1 VIVGDAMMVRNHTA
15 GMAGQMI
22 DLLPTVKDNSKAP
35 PRYDQRNN
43 MKAILLTRTGDPSVL
58 DYVEVP
64 TPRPCDDEV
73 LVKADTIGVS
83 RPEIL
88 VRKGTYQ
95 WMPKLPAI
103 PGIEMSGIVV
113 ERGRNVTELAVGQ
126 KVLVSARELPERAGC
141 YAEYL
146 AVPARAPFRLP
157 DDVDLEAAACLSNYQ
172 VAYHII
178 HTAGRVVPGGTAV
191 IDSAAGGTG
200 SALVQLARIAGMRV
214 IAIAGGPEKAE
225 ALRKFG
231 ADDVIDHVN
240 ENPAARVA
248 AITAGAGADLVLD
261 GRRQRLRRK
270 MSHGRRVRTD
280 RVLRQA
286 AGLARGEP
294 GREPGR
300 QAFRGEPGGAFLH
313 HAHPGRQAVAEGGV
327 DELSD
332 RQAPGR
338 RDPAAHPRPLASLGG
353 AQGAR
358 DDGSTRRDRK
368 VIIEAV
374 D

>member
-1 VIVGDAMMVRNHTA
+1 
-15 GMAGQMI
+15 
-22 DLLPTVKDNSKAP
+22 
-35 PRYDQRNN
+35 

-58 DYVEVP
+58 DYVEIP
-64 TPRPCDDEV
+64 TPRPRDDEV

-113 ERGRNVTELAVGQ
+113 ERGRDVTELAVGQ

-178 HTAGRVVPGGTAV
+178 HTAGRVVAGGTAV

-214 IAIAGGPEKAE
+214 IAIAGGPEKAA

-231 ADDVIDHVN
+231 ADDVIDHMN

-261 GRRQRLRRK
+261 GIGGKGFAEKCPMVGPFGLIVSYGRLQGLPEENLVESLGVRHFEASPAVRFFTMHTMDDK
-270 MSHGRRVRTD
+270 PWLRAESMSYLVGKLREGAIRPLIHGRLHLSEARK
-280 RVLRQA
+280 A
-286 AGLARGEP
+286 HEMMEARGVI
-294 GREPGR
+294 G
-300 QAFRGEPGGAFLH
+300 
-313 HAHPGRQAVAEGGV
+313 
-327 DELSD
+327 
-332 RQAPGR
+332 
-338 RDPAAHPRPLASLGG
+338 
-353 AQGAR
+353 
-358 DDGSTRRDRK
+358 K
-368 VIIEAV
+368 VLLKP
-374 D
+374 